1 MKLLGKLKQPYPT
14 REKSLKSNLIS
25 IILTSSFVAGFLI
38 LFEPF
43 GISAWHNKSKIW
55 LLLGFGAVT
64 FWVLFFFKVVLVKVF
79 KSFFKEENWTVLKE
93 ILVSL
98 VFLTTLAMAN
108 YAYASISSPVLKW
121 AFTSFIWSFFTVIT
135 VGIFPIVFSII
146 YNYNKQLRKYGMEIA
161 VNKLESENET
171 LHTLLADNQKD
182 KLVLKGKDLLYIE
195 SADNYAHVFHLK
207 EAELRNDLLRGSLSR
222 MEEFLNDE
230 DIARC
235 HRSFIVN
242 LSLVDRVSG
251 NAQGYKL
258 HLRDIDKL
266 IPVARKY
273 SHLIERFK

>member
-1 MKLLGKLKQPYPT
+1 
-14 REKSLKSNLIS
+14 
-25 IILTSSFVAGFLI
+25 
-38 LFEPF
+38 
-43 GISAWHNKSKIW
+43 
-55 LLLGFGAVT
+55 
-64 FWVLFFFKVVLVKVF
+64 
-79 KSFFKEENWTVLKE
+79 
-93 ILVSL
+93 
-98 VFLTTLAMAN
+98 
-108 YAYASISSPVLKW
+108 VLKW

-242 LSLVDRVSG
+242 LNLVDRVSG